1 MPWRAISY
9 APKALDCRTQAQY
22 MCLLVQ
28 CVTLRPEL
36 GTRNE
41 GGRQT
46 PRTQGQGRLNHLSE
60 ACPTSS
66 RSTYLGRPGC
76 SRQSS
81 PGQTSQSRFDQA
93 RLTHGVDSTE
103 QWLLCLATASSTR
116 SLPPPLL
123 SASIYRPRRAGSKL
137 RKRLSMPTNGGWGMC
152 KWRATLA
159 MRHCTVYLRRRKFE
173 QRALISGSGV
183 DR

>member
-1 MPWRAISY
+1 MICVRRLPRYETVQLDGMPWRAISY

-36 GTRNE
+36 GTRNEGGRQTQSTRNE

-93 RLTHGVDSTE
+93 RLTHGVDSIE
-103 QWLLCLATASSTR
+103 QWLLCLAHCIVDALVAAPPAFCINISSEKGRQQT
-116 SLPPPLL
+116 
-123 SASIYRPRRAGSKL
+123 SK
-137 RKRLSMPTNGGWGMC
+137 T
-152 KWRATLA
+152 TLNA
-159 MRHCTVYLRRRKFE
+159 Y
-173 QRALISGSGV
+173 
-183 DR
+183 

>member
-36 GTRNE
+36 GTRNEGGRQTQSTRNE

-116 SLPPPLL
+116 SLPPPCFLHQYIVREGQAANFENDSQCL
-123 SASIYRPRRAGSKL
+123 PMGVGECASG
-137 RKRLSMPTNGGWGMC
+137 
-152 KWRATLA
+152 
-159 MRHCTVYLRRRKFE
+159 E
-173 QRALISGSGV
+173 QR
-183 DR
+183 